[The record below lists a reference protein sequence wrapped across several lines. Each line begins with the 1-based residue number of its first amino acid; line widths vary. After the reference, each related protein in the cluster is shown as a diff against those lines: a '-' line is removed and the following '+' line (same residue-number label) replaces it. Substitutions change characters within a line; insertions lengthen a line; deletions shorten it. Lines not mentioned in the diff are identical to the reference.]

1 VLQMYSVVDGTL
13 KAKPVP
19 PGPAAIATALWIDIW
34 DPTPEELA
42 TVESAVGMTLHP
54 PDALER
60 FYISDQVRSSNGQ
73 LTLEALLVAGIDRRT
88 PTLVPVTFIRTKG
101 PMVTISKGSP
111 GGLAFLVAE
120 CQECVPADA
129 KDVFPTILD
138 MIIDY
143 ATSVLDHVGGDLDRI
158 NRSLFQHHLSAK
170 RRLRL
175 SSLPRRRTRQL
186 ESILTELGYGRE
198 VLVKLRRSVLS
209 FRRLVGLLRD
219 RVTDEGMVR
228 KLRAFEHELS
238 SIAEAEVDLS
248 TGASFMLDGAVG
260 YINILQSNTIN
271 IMTIVGVLLTPPVL
285 VASVYGMNFK
295 NMPELQWEWGYAWAL
310 GLMVASAIG
319 MYLVVRARGWL

>member
-1 VLQMYSVVDGTL
+1 VLQTYSVVDGTL
-13 KAKPVP
+13 KATPMA
-19 PGPAAIATALWIDIW
+19 PGAEAFAGALWIDIW
-34 DPTPEELA
+34 DPKPDELA
-42 TVESAVGMTLHP
+42 MVENAVGMTLHP
-54 PDALER
+54 PDELER
-60 FYISDQVRSSNGQ
+60 FYISNQVRSVNGQ
-73 LTLEALLVAGIDRRT
+73 LTLEALMVAGIDQRR

-101 PMVTISKGSP
+101 PMVTISRGSP
-111 GGLAFLVAE
+111 GGLAWLVSE
-120 CQECVPADA
+120 CQDCVPADQ

-138 MIIDY
+138 MIIDH

-175 SSLPRRRTRQL
+175 SSLPRRRTAQL
-186 ESILTELGYGRE
+186 EAILTELGYCRE

-209 FRRLVGLLRD
+209 FRRLVGLLSE
-219 RVTDEGMVR
+219 RVTDDATVR
-228 KLRAFEHELS
+228 KLTAFEHELS

-248 TGASFMLDGAVG
+248 SGASFMLDGAVG

-295 NMPELQWEWGYAWAL
+295 NMPELQWQWGYAWGL
-310 GLMVASAIG
+310 GLMVLSAVG
-319 MYLVVRARGWL
+319 MYLIVRMRGWL